1 MEFYT
6 NVARYGNSLLYRGY
20 KNGHRFEDRIKFGP
34 ILYQKNVNGTATALT
49 GGRLSPL
56 EFDKMAEVKVW
67 EQQYQGIPSK
77 ALYGNKNY
85 VVQYLQ
91 EKFPEDIQF
100 DRDTI
105 NVTNIDIETASDDGF
120 PEPEL
125 AEKEVTAICMK
136 NNVDGIYYV
145 WGCNDWD
152 KSKTVMSHVNVIYV
166 HCKDEIELLN
176 KFIGHWSSP
185 VHSPDVVTGWNS
197 LFFDIPYLVNRIAK
211 LFGVDKARRM
221 SPWGMINERRITKM
235 GREQQSYELT
245 GIAQLDYLELFKK
258 FGYSYGAQESYKLD
272 HIAHVVLDERKLSYD
287 EYTDLHSLY
296 KNDYQKFIDYNIKD
310 VELIDRLE
318 DKMGLITLALTMA
331 YRGGVN
337 YTDTLG
343 TTAIWDAILY
353 RDLAKTNVF
362 PPVDS
367 MPPPKYDYI
376 KAGATETSL
385 KHPGPNERAR
395 GSPASFAGGYV
406 KPPQVG
412 MHDWVVSF
420 DLNSLYPNI
429 IVQWNMSAETVVD
442 EKQIGMSP
450 DIALSENYSNP
461 NQDYSLA
468 ANGISFRK
476 DKEGVLPK
484 IIVDY
489 YSERKEVKKLMLA
502 SQQEKENT
510 DKNNKSEIIRIERD
524 ISRYENQQMAIK
536 ILLNSLYGAI
546 GNKWFRYFDLRMA
559 EGITLTGQ
567 TVIRWAEKSVN
578 QFMNKVC
585 ETEGKDYVIAID
597 TDSVYVNFGDLVKKY
612 VKPGEEVETVDKICE
627 DQFLPMLEKSYSR
640 LYNMFSCHTPRMVMA
655 REAIADRG
663 IWTAKKRY
671 ILNVHNNEGV
681 QYAEPKLKIMG
692 IEAIKSSTPAQCRD
706 ALKELFKVIITGEED
721 QTQKAIAQFREYFS
735 TLPAE
740 QVAFPRGVNDITKWA
755 RKRDGIYA
763 KGTPIHV
770 RGALLYNYHI
780 KDKGLQKKHELIQ
793 NGDKIKFCYLK
804 VPNPIRENV
813 VSFPTYLAPELHLDK
828 YIDYNKQFEKTFLD
842 PIIPILDAIGWS
854 PEPRIS
860 LEDFFG

>member
-1 MEFYT
+1 LEFYT

-34 ILYQKNVNGTATALT
+34 TLYQKDINGTAYALDGT
-49 GGRLSPL
+49 RVSPKL
-56 EFDKMAEVKVW
+56 FDKMSQVKEY
-67 EQQYQGIPSK
+67 EQQYGGINAK
-77 ALYGNKNY
+77 ELYGNKNY

-91 EKFPEDIQF
+91 EKFPDNIEF
-100 DRDTI
+100 DRDRI
-105 NVTNIDIETASDDGF
+105 NVSTIDIEVASDDGF
-120 PEPEL
+120 PEPEF
-125 AEKEVTAICMK
+125 AEYPVISITIK
-136 NNVDGIYYV
+136 NNIDDIYYI
-145 WGCNDWD
+145 WGLHDYD
-152 KSKTVMSHVNVIYV
+152 VSKSIMKDFPVMYEKCES
-166 HCKDEIELLN
+166 ETELLL
-176 KFIGHWSSP
+176 KFLNHWGSA
-185 VHSPDVVTGWNS
+185 VNSPDVITGWNTR
-197 LFFDIPYLVNRIAK
+197 FFDMPYLINRTGKLLGPDVAK
-211 LFGVDKARRM
+211 RY
-221 SPWGMINERRITKM
+221 SPWGLINPRTIKQM
-235 GREQQSYELT
+235 GRELQSYEIT
-245 GIAQLDYLELFKK
+245 GISQLDYLELFKK

-272 HIAHVVLDERKLSYD
+272 HIAHTVLGERKLSYD
-287 EYTDLHSLY
+287 EFTGLHSLY
-296 KNDYQKFIDYNIKD
+296 KHDFQKFIDYNIKD
-310 VELIDRLE
+310 VELVDRLE

-337 YTDTLG
+337 YSDTLG
-343 TTAIWDAILY
+343 TTAIWDSILY
-353 RDLAKTNVF
+353 RDLSN
-362 PPVDS
+362 
-367 MPPPKYDYI
+367 
-376 KAGATETSL
+376 
-385 KHPGPNERAR
+385 R
-395 GSPASFAGGYV
+395 GIIVPANGEKFKSEYPGGYV

-429 IVQWNMSAETVVD
+429 IVQWNMSPETIVEGD
-442 EKQIGMSP
+442 RLTMNP
-450 DIALSENYSNP
+450 DIALTENHSNP
-461 NQDYSLA
+461 NPEYALA
-468 ANGISFRK
+468 ANGVSFKK

-489 YSERKEVKKLMLA
+489 YNERSIVKKKMLA
-502 SQQEKENT
+502 AQQEKENA
-510 DKNNKSEIIRIERD
+510 DKSNKAEIYRIERD
-524 ISRYENQQMAIK
+524 ISRYENEQMAIK
-536 ILLNSLYGAI
+536 ILLNSLYGAL
-546 GNKWFRYFDLRMA
+546 GNKYFRYFDLRVA

-578 QFMNKVC
+578 EFMNKVC
-585 ETEGKDYVIAID
+585 ATKDKDYVIAID
-597 TDSVYVNFGDLVKKY
+597 TDSVYVNFGEVVKKY
-612 VKPGEEVETVDKICE
+612 VKPGEEVQTIDKICE
-627 DQFLPMLEKSYSR
+627 DQFIPMLEKSYDR
-640 LYNMFSCHTPRMVMA
+640 LYNMFACYKPRMVMA

-706 ALKELFKVIITGEED
+706 ALKALFKVIITGEES

-780 KDKGLQKKHELIQ
+780 KAASLEKKYELIQ
-793 NGDKIKFCYLK
+793 NGEKIKFCYLK
-804 VPNPIRENV
+804 LPNPIRENV
-813 VSFPTYLAPELHLDK
+813 VSFPTYLAPELQLDK

>member
-6 NVARYGNSLLYRGY
+6 NVARYGNSILYRGY
-20 KNGHRFEDRIKFGP
+20 KNGHRFEDRVRFAP
-34 ILYQKNVNGTATALT
+34 TMYQKNINGTATAL
-49 GGRLSPL
+49 GGERVSPIP
-56 EFDKMAEVKVW
+56 FDKMSQVKDY
-67 EQQYQGIPSK
+67 EQQYSGISAK

-85 VVQYLQ
+85 VVQHLQ
-91 EKFPEDIQF
+91 EKFPDNIEF
-100 DRDTI
+100 DRDII

-120 PEPEL
+120 PEPQF

-136 NNVDGIYYV
+136 NNIDGIYYV
-145 WGCNDWD
+145 WGCDEWD
-152 KSKTVMSHVNVIYV
+152 KTKTLMPHVNVIYV
-166 HCKDEIELLN
+166 HCKDEIDLLN
-176 KFIGHWSSP
+176 KFLGHWSSP
-185 VHSPDVVTGWNS
+185 IHSPDVVTGWNTR
-197 LFFDIPYLVNRIAK
+197 FFDIPYLVNRIAK
-211 LFGVDKARRM
+211 LFGVDKAKRL
-221 SPWGMINERRITKM
+221 SPWGLINERRITMM
-235 GREQQSYELT
+235 GREQQAYEIT

-272 HIAHVVLDERKLSYD
+272 HIANVVLNERKLSYD

-367 MPPPKYDYI
+367 VPTGTFPYSVT
-376 KAGATETSL
+376 GATQTSQDN
-385 KHPGPNERAR
+385 PGPIERER

-442 EKQIGMSP
+442 QEQVAMNP
-450 DIALSENYSNP
+450 DLALSENYPNL
-461 NQDYSLA
+461 NQDYALA

-489 YSERKEVKKLMLA
+489 YNERSIVKKKMLA

-546 GNKWFRYFDLRMA
+546 GNKWFRYFDLRVA

-585 ETEGKDYVIAID
+585 ETKDKDYVIAID
-597 TDSVYVNFGDLVKKY
+597 TDSVYVSFGDLVKKY
-612 VKPGEEVETVDKICE
+612 VKPGEEVATIDKICE
-627 DQFLPMLEKSYSR
+627 DQFLPMLEKSYGR
-640 LYNMFSCHTPRMVMA
+640 LYNMFACHTPRMVMA

-706 ALKELFKVIITGEED
+706 ALKALFKVIITGDES
-721 QTQKAIAQFREYFS
+721 QTQKAIARFREHFI
-735 TLPAE
+735 TLPPE
-740 QVAFPRGVNDITKWA
+740 QVSFPRGVNDITKWA
-755 RKRDGIYA
+755 RKREGIYA

-770 RGALLYNYHI
+770 RGALLYNHHI
-780 KDKGLQKKHELIQ
+780 KALGLQKKHELIQ
-793 NGDKIKFCYLK
+793 NGEKIKFCYLK
-804 VPNPIRENV
+804 LPNSIRENV
-813 VSFPTYLAPELHLDK
+813 ISFPTYLAPELQLDK

-854 PEPRIS
+854 AEPRIS

>member
-20 KNGHRFEDRIKFGP
+20 KNGHRFEDRIRFGP
-34 ILYQKNVNGTATALT
+34 TLYQKDINGTAYALDGT
-49 GGRLSPL
+49 RVSPKL
-56 EFDKMAEVKVW
+56 FDKMSQVKEY
-67 EQQYQGIPSK
+67 EQQYGGINAK
-77 ALYGNKNY
+77 ELYGNKNY

-91 EKFPEDIQF
+91 EKFPDNIEF
-100 DRDTI
+100 DRDRI
-105 NVTNIDIETASDDGF
+105 NVSTIDIEVASDDGF
-120 PEPEL
+120 PEPEF
-125 AEKEVTAICMK
+125 AEYPVISITIK
-136 NNVDGIYYV
+136 NNIDDIYYI
-145 WGCNDWD
+145 WGLHDYD
-152 KSKTVMSHVNVIYV
+152 VSKSIMKDFPVMYEKCES
-166 HCKDEIELLN
+166 ETELLL
-176 KFIGHWSSP
+176 KFLNHWGSA
-185 VHSPDVVTGWNS
+185 VNSPDVITGWNTR
-197 LFFDIPYLVNRIAK
+197 FFDMPYLINRTGKLLGPDVAK
-211 LFGVDKARRM
+211 RY
-221 SPWGMINERRITKM
+221 SPWGLINPRTIKQM
-235 GREQQSYELT
+235 GRELQSYEIT
-245 GIAQLDYLELFKK
+245 GISQLDYLELFKK

-272 HIAHVVLDERKLSYD
+272 HIAHTVLGERKLSYD
-287 EYTDLHSLY
+287 EFTGLHTLY
-296 KNDYQKFIDYNIKD
+296 KHDFQKFIDYNIKD
-310 VELIDRLE
+310 VELVDRLE

-337 YTDTLG
+337 YSDTLG
-343 TTAIWDAILY
+343 TTAIWDSILY
-353 RDLAKTNVF
+353 RDLSN
-362 PPVDS
+362 
-367 MPPPKYDYI
+367 
-376 KAGATETSL
+376 
-385 KHPGPNERAR
+385 R
-395 GSPASFAGGYV
+395 GIIVPANGEKFKSEYPGGYV

-429 IVQWNMSAETVVD
+429 IVQWNMSPETIVEGD
-442 EKQIGMSP
+442 RLTMNP
-450 DIALSENYSNP
+450 DIALTENHSNP
-461 NQDYSLA
+461 NPEYTLA
-468 ANGISFRK
+468 ANGVSFKK

-489 YSERKEVKKLMLA
+489 YNERSIVKKKMLA
-502 SQQEKENT
+502 AQQEKENA
-510 DKNNKSEIIRIERD
+510 DKSNKAEIYRIERD
-524 ISRYENQQMAIK
+524 ISRYENEQMAIK
-536 ILLNSLYGAI
+536 ILLNSLYGAL
-546 GNKWFRYFDLRMA
+546 GNKYFRYFDLRVA

-578 QFMNKVC
+578 EFMNKVC
-585 ETEGKDYVIAID
+585 ATKDKDYVIAID
-597 TDSVYVNFGDLVKKY
+597 TDSVYVNFGEVVKKY
-612 VKPGEEVETVDKICE
+612 VKPGEEVQTIDKICE
-627 DQFLPMLEKSYSR
+627 DQFIPMLEKSYDR
-640 LYNMFSCHTPRMVMA
+640 LYNMFACYKPRMVMA

-706 ALKELFKVIITGEED
+706 ALKALFKVIITGEES

-740 QVAFPRGVNDITKWA
+740 QVAFPRGVNDISKWA

-780 KDKGLQKKHELIQ
+780 KAASLEKKYELIQ
-793 NGDKIKFCYLK
+793 NGEKIKFCYLK
-804 VPNPIRENV
+804 LPNPIRENV
-813 VSFPTYLAPELHLDK
+813 VSFPTYLAPELQLDK

>member
-1 MEFYT
+1 LEFYT

-34 ILYQKNVNGTATALT
+34 TLYQKDINGTAYALDGT
-49 GGRLSPL
+49 RVSPKL
-56 EFDKMAEVKVW
+56 FDKMSQVKEY
-67 EQQYQGIPSK
+67 EQQYGGINAK
-77 ALYGNKNY
+77 ELYGNKNY

-91 EKFPEDIQF
+91 EKFPDNIEF
-100 DRDTI
+100 DRDRI
-105 NVTNIDIETASDDGF
+105 NVSTIDIEVASDDGF
-120 PEPEL
+120 PEPEF
-125 AEKEVTAICMK
+125 AEYPVISITIK
-136 NNVDGIYYV
+136 NNIDDIYYI
-145 WGCNDWD
+145 WGLHDYD
-152 KSKTVMSHVNVIYV
+152 VSKSIMKDFPVMYEKCES
-166 HCKDEIELLN
+166 ETELLL
-176 KFIGHWSSP
+176 KFLNHWGSA
-185 VHSPDVVTGWNS
+185 VNSPDVITGWNTR
-197 LFFDIPYLVNRIAK
+197 FFDMPYLINRTGKLLGPDVAK
-211 LFGVDKARRM
+211 RY
-221 SPWGMINERRITKM
+221 SPWGLINPRTIKQM
-235 GREQQSYELT
+235 GRELQSYEIT
-245 GIAQLDYLELFKK
+245 GISQLDYLELFKK

-272 HIAHVVLDERKLSYD
+272 HIAHTVLGERKLSYD
-287 EYTDLHSLY
+287 EFTGLHSLY
-296 KNDYQKFIDYNIKD
+296 KHDFQKFIDYNIKD
-310 VELIDRLE
+310 VELVDRLE

-337 YTDTLG
+337 YSDTLG
-343 TTAIWDAILY
+343 TTAIWDSILY
-353 RDLAKTNVF
+353 RDLSN
-362 PPVDS
+362 
-367 MPPPKYDYI
+367 
-376 KAGATETSL
+376 
-385 KHPGPNERAR
+385 R
-395 GSPASFAGGYV
+395 GIIVPANGEKFKSEYPGGYV

-429 IVQWNMSAETVVD
+429 IVQWNMSPETIVEGD
-442 EKQIGMSP
+442 RLTMNP
-450 DIALSENYSNP
+450 DIALTENHSNP
-461 NQDYSLA
+461 NPEYALA
-468 ANGISFRK
+468 ANGVSFKK

-489 YSERKEVKKLMLA
+489 YNERSIVKKKMLA
-502 SQQEKENT
+502 AQQEKENA
-510 DKNNKSEIIRIERD
+510 DKSNKAEIYRIERD
-524 ISRYENQQMAIK
+524 ISRYENEQMAIK
-536 ILLNSLYGAI
+536 ILLNSLYGAL
-546 GNKWFRYFDLRMA
+546 GNKYFRYFDLRVA

-578 QFMNKVC
+578 EFMNKVC
-585 ETEGKDYVIAID
+585 ATKDKDYVIAID
-597 TDSVYVNFGDLVKKY
+597 TDSVYVNFGEVVKKY
-612 VKPGEEVETVDKICE
+612 VKPGEEVQTIDKICE
-627 DQFLPMLEKSYSR
+627 DQFIPMLEKSYDR
-640 LYNMFSCHTPRMVMA
+640 LYNMFACYKPRMVMA

-706 ALKELFKVIITGEED
+706 ALKALFKVIITGEES

-740 QVAFPRGVNDITKWA
+740 QIAFPRGVNDITKWA

-780 KDKGLQKKHELIQ
+780 KAANLEKKYELIQ
-793 NGDKIKFCYLK
+793 NGEKIKFCYLK
-804 VPNPIRENV
+804 LPNPIRENV
-813 VSFPTYLAPELHLDK
+813 VSFPTYLAPELQLDK

>member
-20 KNGHRFEDRIKFGP
+20 KNGHRFEDRIRFGP
-34 ILYQKNVNGTATALT
+34 TLYQKDINGTAYALDGT
-49 GGRLSPL
+49 RVSPKL
-56 EFDKMAEVKVW
+56 FDKMSQVKEY
-67 EQQYQGIPSK
+67 EQQYGGINAK
-77 ALYGNKNY
+77 ELYGNKNY

-91 EKFPEDIQF
+91 EKFPDNIEF
-100 DRDTI
+100 DRDRI
-105 NVTNIDIETASDDGF
+105 NVSTIDIEVASDDGF
-120 PEPEL
+120 PEPEF
-125 AEKEVTAICMK
+125 AEYPVISITIK
-136 NNVDGIYYV
+136 NNIDDIYYI
-145 WGCNDWD
+145 WGLHDYD
-152 KSKTVMSHVNVIYV
+152 VSKSIMKDFPVMYEKCES
-166 HCKDEIELLN
+166 ETELLL
-176 KFIGHWSSP
+176 KFLNHWGSA
-185 VHSPDVVTGWNS
+185 VNSPDVITGWNTR
-197 LFFDIPYLVNRIAK
+197 FFDMPYLINRTGKLLGPDVAK
-211 LFGVDKARRM
+211 RY
-221 SPWGMINERRITKM
+221 SPWGLINPRTIKQM
-235 GREQQSYELT
+235 GRELQSYEIT
-245 GIAQLDYLELFKK
+245 GISQLDYLELFKK

-272 HIAHVVLDERKLSYD
+272 HIAHTVLGERKLSYD
-287 EYTDLHSLY
+287 EFTGLHTLY
-296 KNDYQKFIDYNIKD
+296 KHDFQKFIDYNIKD
-310 VELIDRLE
+310 VELVDRLE

-337 YTDTLG
+337 YSDTLG
-343 TTAIWDAILY
+343 TTAIWDSILY
-353 RDLAKTNVF
+353 RDLSN
-362 PPVDS
+362 
-367 MPPPKYDYI
+367 
-376 KAGATETSL
+376 
-385 KHPGPNERAR
+385 R
-395 GSPASFAGGYV
+395 GIIVPSNGEKFKSEYPGGYV

-429 IVQWNMSAETVVD
+429 IVQWNMSPETIVEGD
-442 EKQIGMSP
+442 RLTMNP
-450 DIALSENYSNP
+450 DIALTENHSNP
-461 NQDYSLA
+461 NPEYALA
-468 ANGISFRK
+468 ANGVSFKK

-489 YSERKEVKKLMLA
+489 YNERSIVKKKMLA
-502 SQQEKENT
+502 AQQEKENA
-510 DKNNKSEIIRIERD
+510 DKSNKAEIYRIERD
-524 ISRYENQQMAIK
+524 ISRYENEQMAIK
-536 ILLNSLYGAI
+536 ILLNSLYGAL
-546 GNKWFRYFDLRMA
+546 GNKYFRYFDLRVA

-578 QFMNKVC
+578 EFMNKVC
-585 ETEGKDYVIAID
+585 ATKDKDYVIAID
-597 TDSVYVNFGDLVKKY
+597 TDSVYVNFGEVVKKY
-612 VKPGEEVETVDKICE
+612 VKPGEEVQTIDKICE
-627 DQFLPMLEKSYSR
+627 DQFIPMLEKSYDR
-640 LYNMFSCHTPRMVMA
+640 LYNMFACYKPRMVMA

-706 ALKELFKVIITGEED
+706 ALKALFKVIITGEES

-740 QVAFPRGVNDITKWA
+740 QVAFPRGVNDISKWA

-780 KDKGLQKKHELIQ
+780 KAASLEKKYELIQ
-793 NGDKIKFCYLK
+793 NGEKIKFCYLK
-804 VPNPIRENV
+804 LPNPIRENV
-813 VSFPTYLAPELHLDK
+813 VSFPTYLAPELQLDK

>member
-20 KNGHRFEDRIKFGP
+20 KNGHRFEDRIRFGP
-34 ILYQKNVNGTATALT
+34 TLYQKDINGTAYALDGT
-49 GGRLSPL
+49 RVSPKL
-56 EFDKMAEVKVW
+56 FDKMSQVKEY
-67 EQQYQGIPSK
+67 EQQYGGINAK
-77 ALYGNKNY
+77 ELYGNKNY

-91 EKFPEDIQF
+91 EKFPDNIEF
-100 DRDTI
+100 DRDSI
-105 NVTNIDIETASDDGF
+105 NVSTIDIEVASDDGF
-120 PEPEL
+120 PEPEF
-125 AEKEVTAICMK
+125 AEYPVISITIK
-136 NNVDGIYYV
+136 NNIDDIYYI
-145 WGCNDWD
+145 WGLHDYD
-152 KSKTVMSHVNVIYV
+152 VSKSIMKDCPVMYEKCES
-166 HCKDEIELLN
+166 ETELLL
-176 KFIGHWSSP
+176 KFLNHWGSA
-185 VHSPDVVTGWNS
+185 VNSPDVITGWNTR
-197 LFFDIPYLVNRIAK
+197 FFDMPYLINRTGKLLGPDVAK
-211 LFGVDKARRM
+211 RY
-221 SPWGMINERRITKM
+221 SPWGLINPRTIKQM
-235 GREQQSYELT
+235 GRELQSYEIT
-245 GIAQLDYLELFKK
+245 GISQLDYLELFKK

-272 HIAHVVLDERKLSYD
+272 HIAHTVLGERKLSYD
-287 EYTDLHSLY
+287 EFTGLHTLY
-296 KNDYQKFIDYNIKD
+296 KHDFQKFIDYNIKD
-310 VELIDRLE
+310 VELVDRLE

-337 YTDTLG
+337 YSDTLG
-343 TTAIWDAILY
+343 TTAIWDSILY
-353 RDLAKTNVF
+353 RDLSN
-362 PPVDS
+362 
-367 MPPPKYDYI
+367 
-376 KAGATETSL
+376 
-385 KHPGPNERAR
+385 R
-395 GSPASFAGGYV
+395 GIIVPANGEKFKSEYPGGYV

-429 IVQWNMSAETVVD
+429 IVQWNMSPETIVEGD
-442 EKQIGMSP
+442 RLTMNP
-450 DIALSENYSNP
+450 DIALTENHSNP
-461 NQDYSLA
+461 NPEYALA
-468 ANGISFRK
+468 ANGVSFKK

-489 YSERKEVKKLMLA
+489 YNERSIVKKKMLA
-502 SQQEKENT
+502 AQQEKENA
-510 DKNNKSEIIRIERD
+510 DKSNKAEIYRIERD
-524 ISRYENQQMAIK
+524 ISLYENEQMAIK
-536 ILLNSLYGAI
+536 ILLNSLYGAL
-546 GNKWFRYFDLRMA
+546 GNKYFRYFDLRVA

-578 QFMNKVC
+578 EFMNKVC
-585 ETEGKDYVIAID
+585 ATKDKDYVIAID
-597 TDSVYVNFGDLVKKY
+597 TDSVYVNFGEVVKKY
-612 VKPGEEVETVDKICE
+612 VKPGEEVQTIDKICE
-627 DQFLPMLEKSYSR
+627 DQFIPMLEKSYDR
-640 LYNMFSCHTPRMVMA
+640 LYNMFACYKPRMVMA

-706 ALKELFKVIITGEED
+706 ALKALFKVIITGEES

-740 QVAFPRGVNDITKWA
+740 QVAFPRGVNDISKWA

-780 KDKGLQKKHELIQ
+780 KAASLEKKYELIQ
-793 NGDKIKFCYLK
+793 NGEKIKFCYLK
-804 VPNPIRENV
+804 LPNPIRENV
-813 VSFPTYLAPELHLDK
+813 VSFPTYLAPELQLDK

>member
-20 KNGHRFEDRIKFGP
+20 KNGHRFEDRIRFGP
-34 ILYQKNVNGTATALT
+34 TLYQKDINGTAYALDGT
-49 GGRLSPL
+49 RVSPKL
-56 EFDKMAEVKVW
+56 FDKMGQVKEY
-67 EQQYQGIPSK
+67 EQQYGGINAK
-77 ALYGNKNY
+77 ELYGNKNY

-91 EKFPEDIQF
+91 EKFPDNIEF
-100 DRDTI
+100 DRDRI
-105 NVTNIDIETASDDGF
+105 NVSTIDIEVASDDGF
-120 PEPEL
+120 PEPEF
-125 AEKEVTAICMK
+125 AEYPVISITIK
-136 NNVDGIYYV
+136 NNIDDIYYI
-145 WGCNDWD
+145 WGLHDYD
-152 KSKTVMSHVNVIYV
+152 VSKSIMKDFPVMYEKCES
-166 HCKDEIELLN
+166 ETELLL
-176 KFIGHWSSP
+176 KFLNHWGSA
-185 VHSPDVVTGWNS
+185 VNSPDVITGWNTR
-197 LFFDIPYLVNRIAK
+197 FFDMPYLINRTGKLLGPDVAK
-211 LFGVDKARRM
+211 RY
-221 SPWGMINERRITKM
+221 SPWGLINPRTIKQM
-235 GREQQSYELT
+235 GRELQSYEIT
-245 GIAQLDYLELFKK
+245 GISQLDYLELFKK

-272 HIAHVVLDERKLSYD
+272 HIAHTVLGERKLSYD
-287 EYTDLHSLY
+287 EFTGLHTLY
-296 KNDYQKFIDYNIKD
+296 KHDFQKFIDYNIKD
-310 VELIDRLE
+310 VELVDRLE

-337 YTDTLG
+337 YSDTLG
-343 TTAIWDAILY
+343 TTAIWDSILY
-353 RDLAKTNVF
+353 RDLSN
-362 PPVDS
+362 
-367 MPPPKYDYI
+367 
-376 KAGATETSL
+376 
-385 KHPGPNERAR
+385 R
-395 GSPASFAGGYV
+395 GIIVPANGEKFKSEYPGGYV

-429 IVQWNMSAETVVD
+429 IVQWNMSPETIVEGD
-442 EKQIGMSP
+442 RLTMNP
-450 DIALSENYSNP
+450 DIALTENHSNP
-461 NQDYSLA
+461 NPEYALA
-468 ANGISFRK
+468 ANGVSFKK

-489 YSERKEVKKLMLA
+489 YNERSIVKKKMLA
-502 SQQEKENT
+502 AQQEKENA
-510 DKNNKSEIIRIERD
+510 DKSNKAEIYRIERD
-524 ISRYENQQMAIK
+524 ISRYEYEQMAIK
-536 ILLNSLYGAI
+536 ILLNSLYGAL
-546 GNKWFRYFDLRMA
+546 GNKYFRYFDLRVA

-578 QFMNKVC
+578 EFMNKVC
-585 ETEGKDYVIAID
+585 ATKDKDYVIAID
-597 TDSVYVNFGDLVKKY
+597 TDSVYVNFGEVVKKY
-612 VKPGEEVETVDKICE
+612 VKPGEEVQTIDKICE
-627 DQFLPMLEKSYSR
+627 DQFIPMLEKSYDR
-640 LYNMFSCHTPRMVMA
+640 LYNMFACYKPRMVMA

-706 ALKELFKVIITGEED
+706 ALKALFKVIITGEES

-780 KDKGLQKKHELIQ
+780 KAASLEKKYELIQ
-793 NGDKIKFCYLK
+793 NGEKIKFCYLK
-804 VPNPIRENV
+804 LPNPIRENV
-813 VSFPTYLAPELHLDK
+813 VSFPTYLAPELQLDK

>member
-1 MEFYT
+1 LEFYT

-20 KNGHRFEDRIKFGP
+20 KNGHRFEDRIRFGP
-34 ILYQKNVNGTATALT
+34 TLYQKDINGTAYALDGT
-49 GGRLSPL
+49 RVSPKL
-56 EFDKMAEVKVW
+56 FDKMSQVKEY
-67 EQQYQGIPSK
+67 EQQYGGINAK
-77 ALYGNKNY
+77 ELYGNKNY

-91 EKFPEDIQF
+91 EKFPDNIEF
-100 DRDTI
+100 DRDRI
-105 NVTNIDIETASDDGF
+105 NVSTIDIEVASDDGF
-120 PEPEL
+120 PEPEF
-125 AEKEVTAICMK
+125 AEYPVISITIK
-136 NNVDGIYYV
+136 NNIDDIYYI
-145 WGCNDWD
+145 WGLHDYD
-152 KSKTVMSHVNVIYV
+152 VSKSIMKDFPVMYEKCES
-166 HCKDEIELLN
+166 ETELLL
-176 KFIGHWSSP
+176 KFLNHWGSA
-185 VHSPDVVTGWNS
+185 VNSPDVITGWNTR
-197 LFFDIPYLVNRIAK
+197 FFDMPYLINRTGKLLGPDVAK
-211 LFGVDKARRM
+211 RY
-221 SPWGMINERRITKM
+221 SPWGLINPRTIKQM
-235 GREQQSYELT
+235 GRELQSYEIT
-245 GIAQLDYLELFKK
+245 GISQLDYLELFKK

-272 HIAHVVLDERKLSYD
+272 HIAHTVLGERKLSYD
-287 EYTDLHSLY
+287 EFTGLHSLY
-296 KNDYQKFIDYNIKD
+296 KHDFQKFIDYNIKD
-310 VELIDRLE
+310 VELVDRLE

-337 YTDTLG
+337 YSDTLG
-343 TTAIWDAILY
+343 TTAIWDSILY
-353 RDLAKTNVF
+353 RDLSN
-362 PPVDS
+362 
-367 MPPPKYDYI
+367 
-376 KAGATETSL
+376 
-385 KHPGPNERAR
+385 R
-395 GSPASFAGGYV
+395 GIIVPANGEKFKSEYPGGYV

-429 IVQWNMSAETVVD
+429 IVQWNMSPETIVEGD
-442 EKQIGMSP
+442 RLTMNP
-450 DIALSENYSNP
+450 DIALTENHSNP
-461 NQDYSLA
+461 NPEYALA
-468 ANGISFRK
+468 ANGVSFKK

-489 YSERKEVKKLMLA
+489 YNERSIVKKKMLA
-502 SQQEKENT
+502 AQQEKENA
-510 DKNNKSEIIRIERD
+510 DKSNKAEIYRIERD
-524 ISRYENQQMAIK
+524 ISRYENEQMAIK
-536 ILLNSLYGAI
+536 ILLNSLYGAL
-546 GNKWFRYFDLRMA
+546 GNKYFRYFDLRVA

-578 QFMNKVC
+578 EFMNKVC
-585 ETEGKDYVIAID
+585 ATKDKDYVIAID
-597 TDSVYVNFGDLVKKY
+597 TDSVYVNFGEVVKKY
-612 VKPGEEVETVDKICE
+612 VKPGEEVQTIDKICE
-627 DQFLPMLEKSYSR
+627 DQFIPMLEKSYDR
-640 LYNMFSCHTPRMVMA
+640 LYNMFACYKPRMVMA

-706 ALKELFKVIITGEED
+706 ALKALFKVIITGEES

-740 QVAFPRGVNDITKWA
+740 QIAFPRGVNDITKWA

-780 KDKGLQKKHELIQ
+780 KAASLEKKYELIQ
-793 NGDKIKFCYLK
+793 NGEKIKFCYLK
-804 VPNPIRENV
+804 LPNPIRENV
-813 VSFPTYLAPELHLDK
+813 VSFPTYLAPELQLDK

>member
-20 KNGHRFEDRIKFGP
+20 KNGHRFEDRIRFGP
-34 ILYQKNVNGTATALT
+34 TLYQKDINGTAYALDGT
-49 GGRLSPL
+49 RVSPKL
-56 EFDKMAEVKVW
+56 FDKMSQVKEY
-67 EQQYQGIPSK
+67 EQQYGGINAK
-77 ALYGNKNY
+77 ELYGNKNY

-91 EKFPEDIQF
+91 EKFPDNIEF
-100 DRDTI
+100 DRDRI
-105 NVTNIDIETASDDGF
+105 NVSTIDIEVASDDGF
-120 PEPEL
+120 PEPEF
-125 AEKEVTAICMK
+125 AEYPVISITIK
-136 NNVDGIYYV
+136 NNIDDIYYI
-145 WGCNDWD
+145 WGLHDYD
-152 KSKTVMSHVNVIYV
+152 VSKSIMKDFPVMYEKCES
-166 HCKDEIELLN
+166 ETELLL
-176 KFIGHWSSP
+176 KFLNHWGSA
-185 VHSPDVVTGWNS
+185 VNSPDVITGWNTR
-197 LFFDIPYLVNRIAK
+197 FFDMPYLINRTGKLLGPDVAK
-211 LFGVDKARRM
+211 RY
-221 SPWGMINERRITKM
+221 SPWGLINPRTIKQM
-235 GREQQSYELT
+235 GRELQSYEIT
-245 GIAQLDYLELFKK
+245 GISQLDYLELFKK

-272 HIAHVVLDERKLSYD
+272 HIAHTVLGERNLSYD
-287 EYTDLHSLY
+287 EFTGLHTLY
-296 KNDYQKFIDYNIKD
+296 KHDFQKFIDYNIKD
-310 VELIDRLE
+310 VELVDRLE

-337 YTDTLG
+337 YSDTLG
-343 TTAIWDAILY
+343 TTAIWDSILY
-353 RDLAKTNVF
+353 RDLSN
-362 PPVDS
+362 
-367 MPPPKYDYI
+367 
-376 KAGATETSL
+376 
-385 KHPGPNERAR
+385 R
-395 GSPASFAGGYV
+395 GIIVPSNGEKFKSEYPGGYV

-429 IVQWNMSAETVVD
+429 IVQWNMSPETIVEGD
-442 EKQIGMSP
+442 RLTMNP
-450 DIALSENYSNP
+450 DIALTENHSNP
-461 NQDYSLA
+461 NPEYALA
-468 ANGISFRK
+468 ANGVSFKK

-489 YSERKEVKKLMLA
+489 YNERSIVKKKMLA
-502 SQQEKENT
+502 AQQEKENA
-510 DKNNKSEIIRIERD
+510 DKSNKAEIYRIERD
-524 ISRYENQQMAIK
+524 ISRYENEQMAIK
-536 ILLNSLYGAI
+536 ILLNSLYGAL
-546 GNKWFRYFDLRMA
+546 GNKYFRYFDLRVA

-578 QFMNKVC
+578 EFMNKVC
-585 ETEGKDYVIAID
+585 ATKDKDYVIAID
-597 TDSVYVNFGDLVKKY
+597 TDSVYVNFGEVVKKY
-612 VKPGEEVETVDKICE
+612 VKPGEEVQTIDKICE
-627 DQFLPMLEKSYSR
+627 DQFIPMLEKSYDR
-640 LYNMFSCHTPRMVMA
+640 LYNMFACYKPRMVMA

-706 ALKELFKVIITGEED
+706 ALKALFKVIITGEES

-780 KDKGLQKKHELIQ
+780 KAASLEKKYELIQ
-793 NGDKIKFCYLK
+793 NGEKIKFCYLK
-804 VPNPIRENV
+804 LPNPIRENV
-813 VSFPTYLAPELHLDK
+813 VSFPTYLAPELQLDK

>member
-1 MEFYT
+1 LEFYT

-20 KNGHRFEDRIKFGP
+20 KNGHRFEDRIRFGP
-34 ILYQKNVNGTATALT
+34 TLYQKDINGTAYALDGT
-49 GGRLSPL
+49 RVSPKL
-56 EFDKMAEVKVW
+56 FDKMSQVKEY
-67 EQQYQGIPSK
+67 EQQYGGINAK
-77 ALYGNKNY
+77 ELYGNKNY

-91 EKFPEDIQF
+91 EKFPDNIEF
-100 DRDTI
+100 DRDRI
-105 NVTNIDIETASDDGF
+105 NVSTIDIEVASDDGF
-120 PEPEL
+120 PEPEF
-125 AEKEVTAICMK
+125 AEYPVISITIK
-136 NNVDGIYYV
+136 NNIDDIYYI
-145 WGCNDWD
+145 WGLHDYD
-152 KSKTVMSHVNVIYV
+152 VSKSIMKDFPVMYEKCES
-166 HCKDEIELLN
+166 ETELLL
-176 KFIGHWSSP
+176 KFLNHWGSA
-185 VHSPDVVTGWNS
+185 VNSPDVITGWNTR
-197 LFFDIPYLVNRIAK
+197 FFDMPYLINRTGKLLGPDVAK
-211 LFGVDKARRM
+211 RY
-221 SPWGMINERRITKM
+221 SPWGLINPRTIKQM
-235 GREQQSYELT
+235 GRELQSYEIT
-245 GIAQLDYLELFKK
+245 GISQLDYLELFKK

-272 HIAHVVLDERKLSYD
+272 HIAHTVLGERKLSYD
-287 EYTDLHSLY
+287 EFTGLHTLY
-296 KNDYQKFIDYNIKD
+296 KHDFQKFIDYNIKD
-310 VELIDRLE
+310 VELVDRLE

-337 YTDTLG
+337 YSDTLG
-343 TTAIWDAILY
+343 TTAIWDSILY
-353 RDLAKTNVF
+353 RDLSN
-362 PPVDS
+362 
-367 MPPPKYDYI
+367 
-376 KAGATETSL
+376 
-385 KHPGPNERAR
+385 R
-395 GSPASFAGGYV
+395 GIIVPSNGEKFKSEYPGGYV

-429 IVQWNMSAETVVD
+429 IVQWNMSPETIVEGD
-442 EKQIGMSP
+442 RLTMNP
-450 DIALSENYSNP
+450 DIALTENHSNP
-461 NQDYSLA
+461 NPEYALA
-468 ANGISFRK
+468 ANGVSFKK

-489 YSERKEVKKLMLA
+489 YNERSIVKKKMLA
-502 SQQEKENT
+502 AQQEKENA
-510 DKNNKSEIIRIERD
+510 DKSNKAEIYRIERD
-524 ISRYENQQMAIK
+524 ISRYENEQMAIK
-536 ILLNSLYGAI
+536 ILLNSLYGAL
-546 GNKWFRYFDLRMA
+546 GNKYFRYFDLRVA

-578 QFMNKVC
+578 EFMNKVC
-585 ETEGKDYVIAID
+585 ATKDKDYVIAID
-597 TDSVYVNFGDLVKKY
+597 TDSVYVNFGEVVKKY
-612 VKPGEEVETVDKICE
+612 VKPGEEVQTIDKICE
-627 DQFLPMLEKSYSR
+627 DQFIPMLEKSYDR
-640 LYNMFSCHTPRMVMA
+640 LYNMFACYKPRMVMA

-706 ALKELFKVIITGEED
+706 ALKALFKVIITGEES

-740 QVAFPRGVNDITKWA
+740 QVAFPRGVNDISKWA

-780 KDKGLQKKHELIQ
+780 KAASLEKKYELIQ
-793 NGDKIKFCYLK
+793 NGEKIKFCYLK
-804 VPNPIRENV
+804 LPNPIRENV
-813 VSFPTYLAPELHLDK
+813 VSFPTYLAPELQLDK

>member
-34 ILYQKNVNGTATALT
+34 TLYQKDISGTAYALDGT
-49 GGRLSPL
+49 RVAPKL
-56 EFDKMAEVKVW
+56 FDKMSQVKEY
-67 EQQYQGIPSK
+67 EQQYGGIGNK
-77 ALYGNKNY
+77 ELYGNKNY
-85 VVQYLQ
+85 VVQFIQ
-91 EKFPEDIQF
+91 EKFSNNIEF

-120 PEPEL
+120 PEPQL
-125 AEKEVTAICMK
+125 AEKEVTAITMK

-145 WGCNDWD
+145 WGCDEWD
-152 KSKTVMSHVNVIYV
+152 KSKTVMSHVNVIYEQ
-166 HCKDEIELLN
+166 CKDEIELLA
-176 KFIGHWSSP
+176 KFVGHWSSP
-185 VHSPDVVTGWNS
+185 IHSPDVITGWNTR
-197 LFFDIPYLVNRIAK
+197 FFDIPYLVNRIAK
-211 LFGVDKARRM
+211 LFGEDTAKRL
-221 SPWGMINERRITKM
+221 SPWGLINERRITTM
-235 GREQQSYELT
+235 GREQQAYEIT

-272 HIAHVVLDERKLSYD
+272 HIAHVVLNERKLSYD

-353 RDLAKTNVF
+353 RDLSNRGIIV
-362 PPVDS
+362 PPNGD
-367 MPPPKYDYI
+367 KFKADY
-376 KAGATETSL
+376 
-385 KHPGPNERAR
+385 P
-395 GSPASFAGGYV
+395 GGYV

-429 IVQWNMSAETVVD
+429 IVQWNMSPETIV
-442 EKQIGMSP
+442 ESERTAMNP
-450 DIALSENYSNP
+450 DMALSENHP
-461 NQDYSLA
+461 NQNPEYALA
-468 ANGISFRK
+468 ANGVSFKK

-489 YSERKEVKKLMLA
+489 YNERKVVKKKMLIA
-502 SQQEKENT
+502 QQEKENA
-510 DKNNKSEIIRIERD
+510 DKSNKSELYRIERD
-524 ISRYENQQMAIK
+524 ISRYENEQMAIK
-536 ILLNSLYGAI
+536 ILLNSLYGAL
-546 GNKWFRYFDLRMA
+546 GNKYFRYFDLRVA

-578 QFMNKVC
+578 EFMNKVC
-585 ETEGKDYVIAID
+585 ATEDQDYVIAID
-597 TDSVYVNFGDLVKKY
+597 TDSVYVNFGEVVKKY
-612 VKPGEEVETVDKICE
+612 VKPGEEVQTIDKICE
-627 DQFLPMLEKSYSR
+627 DQFIPMLEKSYDR
-640 LYNMFSCHTPRMVMA
+640 MFNMFTCYTPRMVMA

-692 IEAIKSSTPAQCRD
+692 IEAIKSSTPSQCRD
-706 ALKELFKVIITGEED
+706 ALKALFKVIITGEES
-721 QTQKAIAQFREYFS
+721 QTQKAISQFREYFS
-735 TLPAE
+735 TLPPE
-740 QVAFPRGVNDITKWA
+740 QVAFPRGVNDITKWS
-755 RKRDGIYA
+755 RKRDGIYG

-770 RGALLYNYHI
+770 RGALLYNHHI

-793 NGDKIKFCYLK
+793 NGEKIKFCYLK
-804 VPNPIRENV
+804 LPNPIRENV
-813 VSFPTYLAPELHLDK
+813 ISFPTYLAPELQLDK
-828 YIDYNKQFEKTFLD
+828 YVDYNKQFEKTFLD

-854 PEPRIS
+854 AEPRVS

>member
-20 KNGHRFEDRIKFGP
+20 KNGHRFEDRIRFGP
-34 ILYQKNVNGTATALT
+34 TLYQKDINGTAYALDGT
-49 GGRLSPL
+49 RVSPKL
-56 EFDKMAEVKVW
+56 FDKMGQVKEY
-67 EQQYQGIPSK
+67 EQQYGGINAK
-77 ALYGNKNY
+77 ELYGNKNY

-91 EKFPEDIQF
+91 EKFPDNIEF
-100 DRDTI
+100 DRDRI
-105 NVTNIDIETASDDGF
+105 NVSTIDIEVASDDGF
-120 PEPEL
+120 PEPEF
-125 AEKEVTAICMK
+125 AEYPVISITIK
-136 NNVDGIYYV
+136 NNIDDIYYI
-145 WGCNDWD
+145 WGLHDYD
-152 KSKTVMSHVNVIYV
+152 VSKSIMKDFPVMYEKCES
-166 HCKDEIELLN
+166 ETELLL
-176 KFIGHWSSP
+176 KFLNHWGSA
-185 VHSPDVVTGWNS
+185 VNSPDVITGWNTR
-197 LFFDIPYLVNRIAK
+197 FFDMPYLINRTGKLLGPDVAK
-211 LFGVDKARRM
+211 RY
-221 SPWGMINERRITKM
+221 SPWGLINPRTIKQM
-235 GREQQSYELT
+235 GRELQSYEIT
-245 GIAQLDYLELFKK
+245 GISQLDYLELFKK

-272 HIAHVVLDERKLSYD
+272 HIAHTVLGERKLSYD
-287 EYTDLHSLY
+287 EFTGLHTLY
-296 KNDYQKFIDYNIKD
+296 KHDFQKFIDYNIKD
-310 VELIDRLE
+310 VELVDRLE

-337 YTDTLG
+337 YSDTLG
-343 TTAIWDAILY
+343 TTAIWDSILY
-353 RDLAKTNVF
+353 RDLSN
-362 PPVDS
+362 
-367 MPPPKYDYI
+367 
-376 KAGATETSL
+376 
-385 KHPGPNERAR
+385 R
-395 GSPASFAGGYV
+395 GIIVPANGEKFKSEYPGGYV

-429 IVQWNMSAETVVD
+429 IVQWNMSPETIVEGD
-442 EKQIGMSP
+442 RLTMNP
-450 DIALSENYSNP
+450 DIALTENHSNP
-461 NQDYSLA
+461 NPEYALA
-468 ANGISFRK
+468 ANGVSFKK

-489 YSERKEVKKLMLA
+489 YNERSIVKKKMLA
-502 SQQEKENT
+502 AQQEKENA
-510 DKNNKSEIIRIERD
+510 DKSNKAEIYRIERD
-524 ISRYENQQMAIK
+524 ISRYENEQMAIK
-536 ILLNSLYGAI
+536 ILLNSLYGAL
-546 GNKWFRYFDLRMA
+546 GNKYFRYFDLRVA

-578 QFMNKVC
+578 EFMNKVC
-585 ETEGKDYVIAID
+585 ATKDKDYVIAID
-597 TDSVYVNFGDLVKKY
+597 TDSVYVNFGEVVKKY
-612 VKPGEEVETVDKICE
+612 VKPGEEVQTIDKICE
-627 DQFLPMLEKSYSR
+627 DQFIPMLEKSYDR
-640 LYNMFSCHTPRMVMA
+640 LYNMFACYKPRMVMA

-706 ALKELFKVIITGEED
+706 ALKALFKVIITGEES

-780 KDKGLQKKHELIQ
+780 KAASLKKKYELIQ
-793 NGDKIKFCYLK
+793 NGEKIKFCYLK
-804 VPNPIRENV
+804 LPNPIRENV
-813 VSFPTYLAPELHLDK
+813 VSFPTYLAPELQLDK